1 MSNST
6 PVQTLKGFRDFLP
19 DQARARQFVQDR
31 IRQTFETYGFAPLI
45 TPTLEYASLL
55 LGKYGEEADKL
66 LYTFQDRGERQ
77 VGLRYDQ
84 TVPTARVLAQYQGKL
99 PKDFRRYQ
107 IQNVFRADKPQKG
120 RFREFTQADC
130 DIFSS
135 SLLADAEILAVY
147 YAVFRDLG
155 LGSLRIEINDRQLLV
170 NTLAEFA
177 TPEVSVFSLIQSV
190 DKLDKLKSEE
200 VLAELVAKGLDAEQ
214 AAMALGKLEKLEMSD
229 SLREIV
235 QKATQLGVPATA
247 LIFNPKIARGLDY
260 YTGLIFEGK
269 IPEYGAGSV
278 GGGGRYDEL
287 IGNLAGLKMPAVGFG
302 LGFDRIVEV
311 CQELGKIPQDAV
323 GPQVFVASFPDA
335 ISQKATLDFV
345 KNLRAAAVATE
356 LSVTTDKLGKQY
368 KIAEQKAIPFFVIIG
383 ANEIAEN
390 LVTVKDL
397 RSGTEQKL
405 APDKAITL
413 LKKEK

>member
-135 SLLADAEILAVY
+135 SRLADAEILAVY

-170 NTLAEFA
+170 STLAEFA

-200 VLAELVAKGLDAEQ
+200 VVAELVAKGLDAEQ

-413 LKKEK
+413 LKKGK

>member
-135 SLLADAEILAVY
+135 SRLADAEILAVY

-170 NTLAEFA
+170 STLAEFA

-229 SLREIV
+229 SLREIA

-413 LKKEK
+413 LKKGK

>member
-135 SLLADAEILAVY
+135 SRLADAEILAVY

-170 NTLAEFA
+170 STLAEFA

-200 VLAELVAKGLDAEQ
+200 VVAELVAKGLDAEQ

-235 QKATQLGVPATA
+235 QKATQLGVPAAA

-413 LKKEK
+413 LKKGK

>member
-170 NTLAEFA
+170 STLAEFA

-200 VLAELVAKGLDAEQ
+200 VVAELVAKGLDAEQ

-397 RSGTEQKL
+397 RSRTEQKL

-413 LKKEK
+413 LKKGK

>member
-135 SLLADAEILAVY
+135 SRLADAEILAVY

-229 SLREIV
+229 SLREIA

-335 ISQKATLDFV
+335 ISQNATLDFV

-413 LKKEK
+413 LKKGK

>member
-135 SLLADAEILAVY
+135 SRLADAEILAVY

-170 NTLAEFA
+170 STLAEFA

-200 VLAELVAKGLDAEQ
+200 VVAELVAKGLDAEQ

-229 SLREIV
+229 SLREIA

-335 ISQKATLDFV
+335 ISQNATLDFV

-413 LKKEK
+413 LKKGK